1 MKQIDRHGDGLI
13 PKYDFINCFHKTN
26 VHHNLRIELIEKITD
41 VYIGNNPDIIM
52 VNYNNIINLLC
63 KDIKK
68 IIQNEYYNFPI
79 EKYKN
84 TIPKNNKR
92 SNSAYAFSL
101 DSGNLENMAIS
112 SLPRYQKLPQINGND
127 VINDINK
134 IAKVIYYIKNNLKN
148 NIISYLS
155 LINKLQSYQIS
166 INKVQMIKILKFLD
180 IENPNAFNINDFIS
194 KLFQH
199 CDKNINMNTQRSYN
213 TNIHN
218 NFRPK
223 STFDPNKRYKTNLT
237 AITNQNTLRHNN
249 SSQNINFNENSKTQS
264 QFPSNHETDIKV
276 ITKIR
281 DRIYSYGIELDEI
294 SRYFDHLLNYNICR
308 KENIIFPDEFERLL
322 ILEKYDFIKP
332 EIYSAFNYLDTK
344 KDGNI
349 DRLEFISILKNSPH
363 PITTIINYIK
373 NNKLT
378 IDDIAYKMEFDIS
391 SGRYFKY

>member
-1 MKQIDRHGDGLI
+1 
-13 PKYDFINCFHKTN
+13 
-26 VHHNLRIELIEKITD
+26 
-41 VYIGNNPDIIM
+41 
-52 VNYNNIINLLC
+52 
-63 KDIKK
+63 
-68 IIQNEYYNFPI
+68 
-79 EKYKN
+79 
-84 TIPKNNKR
+84 
-92 SNSAYAFSL
+92 
-101 DSGNLENMAIS
+101 
-112 SLPRYQKLPQINGND
+112 
-127 VINDINK
+127 
-134 IAKVIYYIKNNLKN
+134 
-148 NIISYLS
+148 
-155 LINKLQSYQIS
+155 
-166 INKVQMIKILKFLD
+166 
-180 IENPNAFNINDFIS
+180 
-194 KLFQH
+194 
-199 CDKNINMNTQRSYN
+199 MNTQRSYN

-378 IDDIAYKMEFDIS
+378 IDDIAYKMEFDIYNCPVEDTLNIKVD
-391 SGRYFKY
+391 RLYFLNKMKMLNQKFDEDFLQSLFYSITQGKTETNMNHIFEIFNVLKDDSYKELFYKKEDFETQCFDIIPKSETFKEAKSTFLKMDKYINGIIPLEKFLNQMKIYLKGKIKEKNLIHFCRVHKYINSKNEINY